1 MLTIGLVAVLARSRT
16 VQTYAAQQAAQ
27 WLSKELKVDVRIR
40 ALEFDFFTNIHME
53 DVYMSDQQKDTLIS
67 THVIDLRFLSFSQ
80 ENLTIV
86 FEKAVVKNGVV
97 HVGYHHGLRDKN
109 IDFLIDYINGPKKPS
124 TGPKKVW
131 TIKVGTAQFSGCEL
145 NYFDEDKMNSRPGE
159 LDEHNIL
166 FTQVTGSVHDL
177 KIIDDS
183 LNFTARNLKMKE
195 RSGLDVRKFNALCN
209 IHYKG
214 MDFDNLSVFLPCS
227 HIQGELHLAYPG
239 YKYLDKFISNTQWNA
254 HFSQSSLC
262 LKEVSILSEDL
273 KNHSEILTVNNV
285 DITGTFDKIKLKNA
299 DLEIADNT
307 RIKGDFYLDG
317 LPNWRTTYCEFDID
331 ALRTQAPDLEKI
343 LNGMELPDMLQAA
356 GTISGNGRFTGQFVD
371 FKWNGLLNSDLGN
384 VKTDLLMNFKQG
396 SKNAIFSGKIATDG
410 FDLSPISS
418 ELGFAIFDIEV
429 DGSGLDPQTFRM
441 KTQASIGEFEIRG
454 RRFTDAKID
463 GELTTR
469 NFSGSAVFEDFR
481 LNADF
486 AGDIDFTGDVPIYDF
501 TANTRGLDLYELGLD
516 TAHTLVW
523 VNSTVQANGD
533 NLDNLQG
540 WADLRNIYVSR
551 KGKTYEYDAQYIE
564 KRSEPLTSLILKGK
578 LATGT
583 LQGKLSFAAL
593 PDLIQNSFADIFPQ
607 RLAHNSWAG
616 HDSFDFNF
624 TVHKPAIFYDLF
636 LPEMSSGEIGFQGK
650 YHHDAGVAEF
660 HLPKTNLKWN
670 ALTLKGSEIHATRKD
685 GKDISFELG
694 VGGLIGESKELL
706 RNIKIAGTAADGIAD
721 YTLGFSDSS
730 GRSKVWVAAKS
741 EVMAEHVSL
750 AMLASDININNKHWN
765 FSPDSKVFIENSGA
779 IACEYV
785 FLGSEEYYAEFSG
798 RISEKVSDTLN
809 IDIGNFGLDVIA
821 PFVDLPLLDSF
832 KGAFTGE
839 VNIAAAMG
847 WPRFAGEISGRDL
860 ALYGI
865 HYGDMN
871 LELNDL
877 DQSGRMS
884 LAASFKNGLLDGAS
898 VNGSVGYQK
907 QKGKSQLA
915 LLASIPNNTP
925 ISALQP
931 FFSDIL
937 TFKSGTLG
945 GDINIGGDFDDVQLG
960 GELAVRNAKSQ
971 IDYLKTA
978 YVFNADFFINKR
990 GLFTS
995 KPVQLMDETGLGKAK
1010 ASLAVTHNKF
1020 DNFKI
1025 DLKIDSADNLKCL
1038 NTGPGDDDIYYGT
1051 ARANGSCHIYG
1062 AFDKIVMDVDLK
1074 SRKGSFI
1081 KILYS
1086 DVEENQ
1092 KLGYVTFEKRGQ
1104 VNAKKDSLQQREDG
1118 VIERI
1123 NMVLQITPDLET
1135 EFVID
1140 EKLGDVIRGRGTGLL
1155 RMTYDEKGN
1164 FLMYGGYRVTQGD
1177 YIFSIPGINLLTK
1190 KVALQEGGTI
1200 TWTGDPFNAVLNM
1213 TGSYEKK
1220 ISPAALMSAVS
1231 GGTQKS
1237 YAPIKVQSLLYMNG
1251 NLMSPNISFD
1261 IQTPELET
1269 STGSSGNDVFR
1280 VIQRIRSDKDE
1291 TMRQAVALLLFGNFI
1306 SPSFAQNAAATAN
1319 AVSGSGVA
1327 GNSLSSIASGVVND
1341 IFSRAGIPT
1350 RIQLNID
1357 DVRSVQGGAETK
1369 LFINTETFLT
1379 ERLRLDLNYD
1389 PTMAVLVNNVAVPLN
1404 FNLEYMTNN
1413 ENWRIRA
1420 FSRSSNLLLQ
1430 QSSTSLASGV
1440 NGNTL
1445 GVGVVWRT
1453 EFETFARHKDTT
1465 AARTSRD
1472 SAVQK

>member
-16 VQTYAAQQAAQ
+16 VQTYAAKQAAQ
-27 WLSKELKVDVRIR
+27 WLSKELKVDVKIH

-53 DVYMSDQQKDTLIS
+53 DVYMSDQQKDTLLS
-67 THVIDLRFLSFSQ
+67 AHVVDLRFLSYSKD
-80 ENLTIV
+80 NRLIV
-86 FEKAVVKNGVV
+86 FEKAVVKNAVV

-124 TGPKKVW
+124 TGPKKLW
-131 TIKVGTAQFSGCEL
+131 TIKVNKAQFSGCDM
-145 NYFDEDKMNSRPGE
+145 NYFDEDKMNSSPGE
-159 LDEHNIL
+159 LDEHNIH
-166 FTQVTGSVHDL
+166 FTQVTGAVHDL
-177 KIIDDS
+177 EIIDDS
-183 LNFTARNLKMKE
+183 LHFTARNLRMKE
-195 RSGLDVRKFNALCN
+195 RSGLDIKKFNALCN

-239 YKYLDKFISNTQWNA
+239 YKYLDKFISNTQWKA
-254 HFSQSSLC
+254 HFSQSYLC
-262 LKEVSILSEDL
+262 LKELSILSEDL
-273 KNHSEILTVNNV
+273 KNHSEILTINRV
-285 DITGTFDKIKLKNA
+285 DISGTFDKIRLKKA
-299 DLEIADNT
+299 DFEIADNT
-307 RIKGDFYLDG
+307 RIKGDFYLEG

-331 ALRTQAPDLEKI
+331 ALKTQANDLEKT
-343 LNGMELPDMLQAA
+343 LKGMELPDMLHSA
-356 GTISGNGRFTGQFVD
+356 GIITGNGRFSGQFVD
-371 FKWNGLLNSDLGN
+371 FKWNGMLNSDLGN
-384 VKTDLLMNFKQG
+384 VRTDLLMNFKPG

-410 FDLSPISS
+410 FDLSPITS
-418 ELGFAIFDIEV
+418 ELGFAVFDIEV
-429 DGSGLDPQTFRM
+429 DGSGLDPETFTM
-441 KTQASIGEFEIRG
+441 KTVANIDEFEIRG
-454 RRFTDAKID
+454 RRFTDAKIN
-463 GELTTR
+463 GELTSK
-469 NFSGSAVFEDFR
+469 NFSGSALFDDLR

-486 AGDIDFTGDVPIYDF
+486 KGDIDFTGKVPVYDF
-501 TANTRGLDLYELGLD
+501 TANTRGLDLHELGLD
-516 TAHTLVW
+516 TARTLVW
-523 VNSTVQANGD
+523 VNATVKANGD
-533 NLDNLQG
+533 DLDNLQG
-540 WADLRNIYVSR
+540 WADLRNVYVSR
-551 KGKTYEYDAQYIE
+551 KGKTYEYGTQYIE
-564 KRSEPLTSLILKGK
+564 KQIKPNAALILRGS
-578 LATGT
+578 LASGAI
-583 LQGKLSFAAL
+583 QGDVSFSAL

-607 RLAHNSWAG
+607 RLARNAWDG
-616 HDSFDFNF
+616 HDSFDFKF
-624 TVHKPAIFYDLF
+624 TVHKPALFYDLF
-636 LPEMSSGEIGFQGK
+636 LPEMASGEIAFHGL
-650 YHHDAGVAEF
+650 YHHDAGEAQF

-670 ALTLKGSEIHATRKD
+670 KLSLKGSEMHAIRKN
-685 GKDISFELG
+685 GKDISFEAG
-694 VGGLIGESKELL
+694 VNGLIGESKELL
-706 RNIKIAGTAADGIAD
+706 RNIKVVGTAAAGIAN
-721 YTLGFSDSS
+721 YTIGFSDSS

-741 EVMAEHVSL
+741 EVLSEHISL
-750 AMLASDININNKHWN
+750 AMLNSDININNKHWN
-765 FSPDSKVFIENSGA
+765 FSPDSKIYIENSGA
-779 IACEYV
+779 IACDYV
-785 FLGSEEYYAEFSG
+785 FLGSDEYYAEFSG
-798 RISEKVSDTLN
+798 RISEKISDTLN
-809 IDIGNFGLDVIA
+809 IDIGNFGLDVIS

-832 KGAFTGE
+832 KGTFTGE
-839 VNIAAAMG
+839 VNVAAAMG

-865 HYGDMN
+865 HYGDMK

-884 LAASFKNGLLDGAS
+884 LVATFKNGLLNGAG

-907 QKGKSQLA
+907 QKGKNQLA
-915 LLASIPNNTP
+915 LLATIPDNTP
-925 ISALQP
+925 ITALQP
-931 FFSDIL
+931 FFADIL
-937 TFKSGTLG
+937 TFKAGTVG
-945 GDINIGGDFDDVQLG
+945 GNVQIGGDFDDVQLG
-960 GELAVRNAKSQ
+960 GDLAVRNAKSL
-971 IDYLKTA
+971 IDYLKTS
-978 YVFNADFFINKR
+978 YVFNADFFLNRR

-995 KPVQLMDETGLGKAK
+995 KPVQLIDETGLGKAK

-1038 NTGPGDDDIYYGT
+1038 NTGPGDDDIYYGS
-1051 ARANGSCHIYG
+1051 ARANGTCHIYG
-1062 AFDKIVMDVDLK
+1062 PFDKIVMDVDLK

-1092 KLGYVTFEKRGQ
+1092 KLGYVTFEKRGHA
-1104 VNAKKDSLQQREDG
+1104 NDKKDSTLLREDG

-1389 PTMAVLVNNVAVPLN
+1389 PTMAVLINNVAVPLN

-1453 EFETFARHKDTT
+1453 EFETFVKHKDTAT
-1465 AARTSRD
+1465 TSTFTD
-1472 SAVQK
+1472 STRQK